1 MPLPPIIYEDD
12 ALLVFDKP
20 AGMPVAPSSQ
30 AGTLGAL
37 VREHYG
43 SGVSNVQRDD
53 TEVSG
58 LSLWSKTKPAL
69 DFLSGQFQAKT
80 AQRLYHAMIVV
91 LAGAEIKLPETL
103 LRDAVGGVPAAFS
116 IDWWIGH
123 DPENPAHMKA
133 FRRNGGQS
141 AQSEFALQENFG
153 RFALVEAR
161 PVTGRKH
168 QLRVHLA
175 AAGLPVLNDALY
187 GDPETRLL
195 LSAFKRGYKGG
206 ADERPLIR
214 QLALHASEV
223 VIAHPLSR
231 ESLTLRAALPQEFEI
246 ALKNLRKFGRGAGR
260 RLSVGVGRATRA
272 PNRDRG

>member
-1 MPLPPIIYEDD
+1 MPLPPIIYEDE
-12 ALLVFDKP
+12 ALLAFDKP
-20 AGMPVAPSSQ
+20 AGLPVASASQ
-30 AGTLGAL
+30 SETLGAL

-53 TEVSG
+53 VDVSG

-80 AQRLYHAMIVV
+80 AQRLYHAMVVV
-91 LAGAEIKLPETL
+91 LAGEEIKFPDTM
-103 LRDAVGGVPAAFS
+103 LRDAAGGVPAELS

-123 DPENPAHMKA
+123 DPESPAQMKA

-141 AQSEFALQENFG
+141 AESNFVVKESFG
-153 RFALVEAR
+153 KFVLVEAR
-161 PVTGRKH
+161 PITGRKH

-187 GDPETRLL
+187 GVPETQLL
-195 LSAFKRGYKGG
+195 LSDFKRGYKGG
-206 ADERPLIR
+206 ADERPMIR

-223 VIAHPLSR
+223 VIAHPLTR
-231 ESLTLRAALPQEFEI
+231 ESLTLRVPLPQEFEI

-260 RLSVGVGRATRA
+260 RLSAGVDRVTRA
-272 PNRDRG
+272 PNRGRG

>member
-1 MPLPPIIYEDD
+1 MPLPPIIYEDE
-12 ALLVFDKP
+12 ALLAFDKP
-20 AGMPVAPSSQ
+20 AGLPVASASQ
-30 AGTLGAL
+30 SETLGAL

-53 TEVSG
+53 VDVSG

-80 AQRLYHAMIVV
+80 AQRLYHAMVVV
-91 LAGAEIKLPETL
+91 LAGEEIKFPDTM
-103 LRDAVGGVPAAFS
+103 LRDAAGGVPAELS

-123 DPENPAHMKA
+123 DPESPAQMKA

-141 AQSEFALQENFG
+141 AESNFVVKE
-153 RFALVEAR
+153 R
-161 PVTGRKH
+161 RKH

-187 GDPETRLL
+187 GVPETQLL
-195 LSAFKRGYKGG
+195 LSDFKRGYKGG
-206 ADERPLIR
+206 ADERPMIR

-223 VIAHPLSR
+223 VIAHPLTR
-231 ESLTLRAALPQEFEI
+231 ESLTLRVPLPQEFEI

-260 RLSVGVGRATRA
+260 RLSAGVDRVTRA
-272 PNRDRG
+272 PNRGRG